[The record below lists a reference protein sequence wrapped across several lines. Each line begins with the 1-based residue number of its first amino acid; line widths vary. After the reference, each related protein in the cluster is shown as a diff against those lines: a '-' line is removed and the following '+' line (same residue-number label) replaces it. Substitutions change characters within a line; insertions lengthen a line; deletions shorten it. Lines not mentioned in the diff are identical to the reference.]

1 MVTQGNFH
9 QALPCAGKVVYL
21 FYREQL
27 ATSYD
32 LPHKQKIA
40 DFGMPI
46 AEFLN
51 RNSEL
56 NFSRSAFRTRHS
68 AFHLS
73 PSIFF
78 VPHSAFRTWQSAFES
93 FPGQGDDKSA
103 SLPKL
108 AFDDYLAVVT
118 VHNMF
123 DQR

>member
-1 MVTQGNFH
+1 VGRDFHGVGDRAAGRAFTALITSIDVLSDHVANLFTKNPRMVTQGNFH
-9 QALPCAGKVVYL
+9 QALPCAGKVVYS

-56 NFSRSAFRTRHS
+56 NFSYQFSFLKRH
-68 AFHLS
+68 AKFH
-73 PSIFF
+73 
-78 VPHSAFRTWQSAFES
+78 
-93 FPGQGDDKSA
+93 
-103 SLPKL
+103 
-108 AFDDYLAVVT
+108 
-118 VHNMF
+118 
-123 DQR
+123 